1 MVRKR
6 RKEYAETVLWEYEAL
21 IIAEQETVRRL
32 HYKYKRRYDNNL
44 TYSSFSAYKRAETRL
59 PTYIRTKSEA

>member
-6 RKEYAETVLWEYEAL
+6 RKEYAETVLWEYETL

-32 HYKYKRRYDNNL
+32 HYKYKLLYNKNL
-44 TYSSFSAYKRAETRL
+44 TYSSFSAHKQPEMRL

>member
-6 RKEYAETVLWEYEAL
+6 RNEYAETVLWEYETL

-44 TYSSFSAYKRAETRL
+44 TYSSFSAYRRL
-59 PTYIRTKSEA
+59 EMRLYVYSRTKNEV

>member
-6 RKEYAETVLWEYEAL
+6 RNEYAETVLWEYETL

-32 HYKYKRRYDNNL
+32 HYKYKLRYNKNL
-44 TYSSFSAYKRAETRL
+44 TYSSFSAHKRTEMHLYAYSK
-59 PTYIRTKSEA
+59 PKNKV

>member
-6 RKEYAETVLWEYEAL
+6 RNEYAETVLWEYETL

-32 HYKYKRRYDNNL
+32 HYKYKLRYDKNL
-44 TYSSFSAYKRAETRL
+44 TYSSFSAHKRTETRL
-59 PTYIRTKSEA
+59 YAYIRTKNEV